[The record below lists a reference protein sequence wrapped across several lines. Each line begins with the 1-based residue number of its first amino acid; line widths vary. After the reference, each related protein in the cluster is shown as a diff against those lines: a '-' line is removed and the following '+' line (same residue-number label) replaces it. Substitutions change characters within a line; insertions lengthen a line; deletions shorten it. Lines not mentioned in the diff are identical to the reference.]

1 MRISDCSSDVC
12 SSDLQARV
20 IELNASRKEA
30 ERRRQGI
37 LAQTRR
43 EMLDLQQQSEQKAV
57 ALTQELKKAEQRDH
71 LMSLTAPV
79 DGTVQQL
86 AIHTVGGVVTAAQPL
101 MVVEIGRAH
110 V

>member
-79 DGTVQQL
+79 DGTVQRSEERR
-86 AIHTVGGVVTAAQPL
+86 VGKEGVGKVRSR
-101 MVVEIGRAH
+101 G
-110 V
+110 